1 MVDLIVDM
9 DYGKCSYTR
18 IFLVYAETSRS
29 DSKGFQ
35 KIPKV
40 YDYDYDI
47 TFFLLTNVT
56 KKNKK
61 KHHHTASA
69 KEHLDAQLVKEFT
82 EIQVALQESNGLVLD
97 ESQPEK
103 KNAAVLWDAP
113 ENHSRT
119 KNHVES
125 HDPKTE
131 RCWE

>member
-47 TFFLLTNVT
+47 TFFLVNQRY
-56 KKNKK
+56 KNKIK
-61 KHHHTASA
+61 KTPPHR
-69 KEHLDAQLVKEFT
+69 L
-82 EIQVALQESNGLVLD
+82 
-97 ESQPEK
+97 SQGTPRCPTRQR
-103 KNAAVLWDAP
+103 V
-113 ENHSRT
+113 SR
-119 KNHVES
+119 
-125 HDPKTE
+125 DPS
-131 RCWE
+131 RSSRVQWFGP

>member
-1 MVDLIVDM
+1 MDLIVDM

-29 DSKGFQ
+29 DSNGLQ

-47 TFFLLTNVT
+47 TFFLLTNV
-56 KKNKK
+56 NK

-69 KEHLDAQLVKEFT
+69 KEHLDAQLVKEFP

-97 ESQPEK
+97 WSQPEK
-103 KNAAVLWDAP
+103 KKKTMCGALGCP
-113 ENHSRT
+113 MKTIRE
-119 KNHVES
+119 
-125 HDPKTE
+125 PKIP
-131 RCWE
+131 

>member
-56 KKNKK
+56 KKK
-61 KHHHTASA
+61 
-69 KEHLDAQLVKEFT
+69 
-82 EIQVALQESNGLVLD
+82 
-97 ESQPEK
+97 
-103 KNAAVLWDAP
+103 
-113 ENHSRT
+113 
-119 KNHVES
+119 
-125 HDPKTE
+125 
-131 RCWE
+131 

>member
-61 KHHHTASA
+61 NT
-69 KEHLDAQLVKEFT
+69 T
-82 EIQVALQESNGLVLD
+82 TPP
-97 ESQPEK
+97 QPRNTSMPNSSKSFQRSKSLFKSPMVWSLMSRNRKK

-131 RCWE
+131 RC

>member
-1 MVDLIVDM
+1 MQRLRDPIP
-9 DYGKCSYTR
+9 K
-18 IFLVYAETSRS
+18 
-29 DSKGFQ
+29 DSKRFQ
-35 KIPKV
+35 RSM
-40 YDYDYDI
+40 
-47 TFFLLTNVT
+47 TMTMTLHFFWLTNVT

-69 KEHLDAQLVKEFT
+69 KEHLDAQLVKEFP

-131 RCWE
+131 RC

>member
-18 IFLVYAETSRS
+18 IFFVYAETSRS

-56 KKNKK
+56 NKNKK
-61 KHHHTASA
+61 NTTTPPQPRNTSMPNSSKS
-69 KEHLDAQLVKEFT
+69 
-82 EIQVALQESNGLVLD
+82 LQRSKSLFKSPMVWSLMSRNRK
-97 ESQPEK
+97 K

-131 RCWE
+131 RC